1 MIGGGRRPSRPIV
14 LYVDQGFDHSPIAT
28 ALEDELDARLGRAAE
43 PGDAP
48 EVVAIVTGVVPIG
61 LDDAERYPA
70 LRSVVTC
77 SIGTD
82 HIDVDGLA
90 ARGIAVRNTPTYC
103 TDEVADH
110 ALACVL
116 AGLRGLVPLDASVRA
131 GSWDYAAAGL
141 LRRVDS
147 SCLGIVGHGRIG
159 RSLAAKAAAL
169 GMTVLAYDPYVEE
182 AADAELVGLDEL
194 LGRADAVS
202 LHMPGTPG
210 MAPVLGAP
218 ELDRL
223 RPHAILVNLSR
234 PALVDLDA
242 MLARLDDGRLAG
254 AFWDVWP
261 EEPADPSDPRLA
273 RPGLIVSPH
282 AAWYSAEAEAANYKE
297 AVAALRETVLS

>member
-1 MIGGGRRPSRPIV
+1 MIDGGRRPGRPIV

-28 ALEDELDARLGRAAE
+28 ALKDELDVRLGGVAE
-43 PGDAP
+43 PADAT
-48 EVVAIVTGVVPIG
+48 EVVAIVTGVVPVG
-61 LDDAERYPA
+61 VEDVECYPA

-103 TDEVADH
+103 TAEVADH

-116 AGLRGLVPLDASVRA
+116 AGLRGLVPLDAAVRA
-131 GSWDYAAAGL
+131 GNWDYAGAGL

-159 RSLAAKAAAL
+159 RALAAKASAV
-169 GMTVLAYDPYVEE
+169 GMTVVAHDPYVED
-182 AADAELVGLDEL
+182 AVDAELVSLDEL
-194 LGRADAVS
+194 LDRADTVS

-210 MAPVLGAP
+210 MAPVLGEA

-223 RPHAILVNLSR
+223 APHAILVNLSR
-234 PALVDLDA
+234 PGLIDLDA
-242 MLARLDDGRLAG
+242 MLARLRDGRLAG

-261 EEPADPSDPRLA
+261 DEPADPTDPRLA
-273 RPGLIVSPH
+273 TRGLVVSPH
-282 AAWYSAEAEAANYKE
+282 AAWYSAEAEAANYAE
-297 AVAALRETVLS
+297 AIAALRETALA